1 MSQQQLAHTAST
13 HQAAIRAAFATIRPT
28 GPSPAKVMIVVEA
41 PSQEDERKGLPLAGA
56 AGDELGRMLQ
66 EAGLNRSTCFTTVAI
81 RVRPTSGYPDEAFFA
96 KNKSSITSSHIQL
109 RDKMVL
115 PPVID
120 GLEMLK
126 REIELCRPNVII
138 ALGNIPM
145 WMLTGKWG
153 ITSWRGSML
162 QTDLALNLPYQ
173 PKVLPTY
180 APAMILRKWDWRP
193 IAVTDLRRAAGMSQS
208 QELIR
213 PNYKFLI
220 RPSYSTAKGTLLK
233 LLALAD
239 LQPEG
244 KKLKLA
250 DDIETRA
257 GHIACIGV
265 AWSCLEALCI
275 PLMCL
280 ERPEGYWPE
289 EQEVEL
295 MHLLYRLYTHKQVEI
310 VGQNHLYD
318 DQYFLRHL
326 CFKPN
331 VARDIMLTQH
341 TMFSNLQKSLDF
353 QASMYLPYYCYW
365 KDEGKEWNTS
375 IPEDEYWGY
384 NCKDAV
390 QTFELDEVEQPLID
404 KMRLREVHDF
414 QQKLYHPVLK
424 TMEKGVRVD
433 VAKRQV
439 FHTQLEREILEREEW
454 IKNLLGR
461 PINLSSPKQLQ
472 ELFYYELGFKE
483 VIHRKTKTVTTD
495 EEAMRKLMAREPLVR
510 PLIRK
515 ILEIRSLNVFQ
526 STFVSAPLDVD
537 LRMRC
542 SYNIAGT
549 DTFRFNSR
557 KNAFGSGMN
566 LQNVPSGGEMDE
578 GFDLVLPN
586 IRTLFIPDPGMEFF
600 DIDLSSADLRI
611 VVWESDE
618 PEMKAMLAQG
628 LDPYTEIAK
637 EFYHDQTITKKDPR
651 RQTFKSFAHG
661 THYLGT
667 PEGLA
672 DKLGL
677 QVRAAR
683 DTQAWY
689 FKRFPRIK
697 KWQDNAIRDGVQ
709 KRRMVQNIFGY
720 RMHFFD
726 RIEGTVLN
734 QAAAWIPQSTVGCL
748 INRAYVAIDER
759 EPEVDILLQVHD
771 SLAGQYPI
779 AKRDEIL
786 PRILQHAA
794 IPLPYDDPLTIP
806 VGVKTSTVSWGDC
819 A

>member
-1 MSQQQLAHTAST
+1 MDK
-13 HQAAIRAAFATIRPT
+13 IKAAFTAFRPT
-28 GPSPAKVMIVVEA
+28 GPSPARVMIVGEA
-41 PSQEDERKGLPLAGA
+41 PSQEDERKGLPFAGTT
-56 AGDELGRMLQ
+56 GDELGRMLQ
-66 EAGLNRSTCFTTVAI
+66 EAGINRSTCFTTMAI
-81 RVRPTSGYPDEAFFA
+81 RIRPGSGTPEEAFFA
-96 KNKSSITSSHIQL
+96 KTKKEITASHVQL

-115 PPVID
+115 PAVVD
-120 GLEMLK
+120 GLEVLK

-145 WMLTGKWG
+145 WLLTGNWG

-162 QTDLALNLPYQ
+162 KTDLALNLDYQ

-180 APAMILRKWDWRP
+180 NPAVVMRKWDWRP
-193 IAVTDLRRAAGMSQS
+193 IVVADLRRAVGMSQS
-208 QELIR
+208 QELIL

-220 RPSYSTAKGTLLK
+220 RPSYSTTKMTLEK
-233 LLALAD
+233 LIRLAD
-239 LQPEG
+239 VSPTP
-244 KKLKLA
+244 LKLA
-250 DDIETRA
+250 DDLETRA
-257 GHIACIGV
+257 GHIACIGI
-265 AWSCLEALCI
+265 AWSKLEAICI
-275 PLMCL
+275 PLMCI

-289 EQEVEL
+289 DQEVEL
-295 MHLLYRLYTHKQVEI
+295 MYMLYRLYTHPNVQI
-310 VGQNHLYD
+310 VGQNHMYD
-318 DQYFLRHL
+318 DQYFIRHL

-331 VARDIMLTQH
+331 VKRDIMLTQH

-353 QASMYLPYYCYW
+353 QASMYLPFYQYW
-365 KDEGKEWNTS
+365 KDEGKEWNTK

-390 QTFELDEVEQPLID
+390 ITWELDEAEQPLID

-424 TMEKGVRVD
+424 SMTKGVRID
-433 VAKRQV
+433 PIRRQV
-439 FHTQLEREILEREEW
+439 FSNQLKREAEERYEW
-454 IKNLLGR
+454 IRSLLGR
-461 PINLSSPKQLQ
+461 EINIGSPKQMAD
-472 ELFYYELGFKE
+472 LFYYELGFKP
-483 VIHRKTKTVTTD
+483 ILHRKTKTITTD

-515 ILEIRSLNVFQ
+515 ILEIRSINVFN
-526 STFVSAPLDVD
+526 STFVSAPLDID
-537 LRMRC
+537 GRMRC

-549 DTFRFNSR
+549 DTYRFASR
-557 KNAFGSGMN
+557 ANAFGTGTN
-566 LQNVPSGGEMDE
+566 LQNVPSGGDL
-578 GFDLVLPN
+578 GDDFDLVLPN
-586 IRTLFIPDPGMEFF
+586 VRTLFVPDPGMEFF

-611 VVWESDE
+611 VVWESGE
-618 PEMKAMLAQG
+618 SEMKAMLAQG

-637 EFYHDQTITKKDPR
+637 EFYHDPTITKKDPR

-672 DKLGL
+672 ERLGL
-677 QVRAAR
+677 SAQAAR

-697 KWQDNAIRDGVQ
+697 KWQDEAIRDGVF

-786 PRILQHAA
+786 PRILSHAA

-819 A
+819 S

>member
-1 MSQQQLAHTAST
+1 MSQQQLVQKPDHN
-13 HQAAIRAAFATIRPT
+13 AAIRAAFSTIQPT
-28 GPSPAKVMIVVEA
+28 GPCPAKVMIVAEA
-41 PSQEDERKGLPLAGA
+41 PSQEDEKKGLPLSGYS
-56 AGDELGRMLQ
+56 GDEFGRMLV

-81 RVRPTSGYPDEAFFA
+81 RVRPPSGYADEAFFA
-96 KNKSSITSSHIQL
+96 ESKRAITPSHVQV

-115 PPVID
+115 PPVVD

-162 QTDLALNLPYQ
+162 KTDLALSLDYQ

-180 APAMILRKWDWRP
+180 APSAVRRKWDWRP
-193 IAVTDLRRAAGMSQS
+193 IAVTDLRRAAGMAATK
-208 QELIR
+208 ELIL
-213 PNYKFLI
+213 PDYKFII
-220 RPSYSTAKGTLLK
+220 RPSYSTALTTLNK
-233 LLALAD
+233 LLSLAD
-239 LQPEG
+239 LQPDG

-265 AWSCLEALCI
+265 AWSAREAMCI

-280 ERPEGYWPE
+280 ERPEGYWTE
-289 EQEVEL
+289 EQET
-295 MHLLYRLYTHKQVEI
+295 MLLHKLYTLYTHEKVEI

-365 KDEGKEWNTS
+365 KAEGKEWNTS
-375 IPEDEYWGY
+375 IPEDEYWTY

-390 QTFELDEVEQPLID
+390 QTFELDDVEQPLID
-404 KMRLREVHDF
+404 RMRLRAVHDF

-424 TMEKGVRVD
+424 TMERGLRVD
-433 VAKRQV
+433 TARRQA
-439 FHTQLEREILEREEW
+439 FYNQLKREIEEREEW
-454 IKNLLGR
+454 IREVLGR
-461 PINLSSPKQLQ
+461 DINISSPTQLQ
-472 ELFYYELGFKE
+472 QLFYHELKFKP
-483 VIHRKTKTVTTD
+483 ILHRKTKTLTTD
-495 EEAMRKLMAREPLVR
+495 EEAMRKMMAREPLVG

-537 LRMRC
+537 GRMRC

-566 LQNVPSGGEMDE
+566 LQNVPSGGEMDD

-586 IRTLFIPDPGMEFF
+586 IRTLFVPDPGMEFF

-618 PEMKAMLAQG
+618 GEMKAMLAQG

-637 EFYHDQTITKKDPR
+637 EFYHDQSITKKDPR
-651 RQTFKSFAHG
+651 RQIFKSFAHG

-672 DKLGL
+672 ERLGL
-677 QVRAAR
+677 PVQMAK

-697 KWQDNAIRDGVQ
+697 KWQDEAIRDGVT

-748 INRAYVAIDER
+748 INRAYVAIDEK
-759 EPEVDILLQVHD
+759 EPEVEILLQVHD

-794 IPLPYDDPLTIP
+794 IPLPYDDPLVIP

-819 A
+819 S